1 MQPKVRRGARDESN
15 VDRNRRAS
23 PSGIFVRRTNTAM
36 ESPHVDQNDE
46 TSFRDLAALA
56 IRAAPN
62 GWALVQRDRLCATNP
77 AFAQIEQ
84 ASASEGP
91 WRRITAGYG
100 GADLATS
107 SYPHLQALVLGET
120 RRLRASG
127 HDSNRA
133 RFARLVQTVDVWVQ
147 GSAAPE
153 GTMLVFVQNVT
164 KLARAEARAAAFG
177 VQLQRQEKL
186 RTLGELAFGIVHD
199 LNNVLGA
206 LSWRLAVIEA
216 DKVCRQAQSSNID
229 ALRRIVTACMGAVA
243 RIGSA
248 ARSDAVAIASVDLT
262 EIVSASVDIAETS
275 FRIPSDGRESVRIRT
290 TLPELPKVTG
300 SPEDLLHLFINLLI
314 NARDAMPA
322 GGTITVIGAYDG
334 ELVTVKVEDEGTGIP
349 AASLEQIFE
358 PFFTTK
364 GLDGSGM
371 GLAVARETMR
381 RLGGSISASNR
392 PAGGACFEL
401 RFVPAG

>member
-1 MQPKVRRGARDESN
+1 MDGR
-15 VDRNRRAS
+15 
-23 PSGIFVRRTNTAM
+23 
-36 ESPHVDQNDE
+36 
-46 TSFRDLAALA
+46 
-56 IRAAPN
+56 
-62 GWALVQRDRLCATNP
+62 
-77 AFAQIEQ
+77 
-84 ASASEGP
+84 
-91 WRRITAGYG
+91 
-100 GADLATS
+100 
-107 SYPHLQALVLGET
+107 YP
-120 RRLRASG
+120 
-127 HDSNRA
+127 
-133 RFARLVQTVDVWVQ
+133 
-147 GSAAPE
+147 
-153 GTMLVFVQNVT
+153 
-164 KLARAEARAAAFG
+164 
-177 VQLQRQEKL
+177 
-186 RTLGELAFGIVHD
+186 
-199 LNNVLGA
+199 
-206 LSWRLAVIEA
+206 
-216 DKVCRQAQSSNID
+216 
-229 ALRRIVTACMGAVA
+229 
-243 RIGSA
+243 
-248 ARSDAVAIASVDLT
+248 
-262 EIVSASVDIAETS
+262 SVDIAETS

-314 NARDAMPA
+314 NARHAMTA